1 VTTIPRPRQTQDHE
15 LLVMSRVCDLL
26 STLAM
31 DARARVVG
39 YVNQRVESLPTITP
53 MTGGGANGAAPPD
66 DPRGPLFDDATSEA
80 TGG

>member
-1 VTTIPRPRQTQDHE
+1 

-26 STLAM
+26 STLNM

-53 MTGGGANGAAPPD
+53 MTGAANGAAPPD
-66 DPRGPLFDDATSEA
+66 DQPPALFDDAINEA
-80 TGG
+80 GG